1 MKDMPRGFRGFT
13 QSTFVVNV
21 PEERIGVLIGEGGRV
36 KREIER
42 LLNVVLDVDSR
53 EGTVVINLAKP
64 AEQGGDPSSLFKARD
79 VITAVARGFS
89 PEKALKLAGDE
100 YALMVIDLTEY
111 VGRNPNHL
119 KRVKARIIGSEGRA
133 RRIVEENCHVDISVY
148 GDTVSIIG
156 RFEDVK
162 AAGEAIISLIKG
174 APHGAVYKMVYDYA
188 RRRKTG
194 GLYPPI

>member
-1 MKDMPRGFRGFT
+1 MSVGRKWFT
-13 QSTFVVNV
+13 QTTFVVNI
-21 PEERIGVLIGEGGRV
+21 PEERVGVLIGEGGRV

-64 AEQGGDPSSLFKARD
+64 VEQGGDPSSLFKARD

-100 YALMVIDLTEY
+100 YVLMVVDLTDY

-162 AAGEAIISLIKG
+162 AAEEAIISLVKG

>member
-1 MKDMPRGFRGFT
+1 MSVGRKWFT
-13 QSTFVVNV
+13 QTTFVVNM
-21 PEERIGVLIGEGGRV
+21 PEERVGVLIGEGGRV

-42 LLNVVLDVDSR
+42 LLNVFLDIDSR

-64 AEQGGDPSSLFKARD
+64 VEQGGDPSSLFKARD

-89 PEKALKLAGDE
+89 PEKALKLVSDE
-100 YALMVIDLTEY
+100 YVLMVVDLTDY

-162 AAGEAIISLIKG
+162 AAEEAIISLVKG

-194 GLYPPI
+194 GLHPPI

>member
-1 MKDMPRGFRGFT
+1 MSVGRKWFT
-13 QSTFVVNV
+13 QTTFVVNI
-21 PEERIGVLIGEGGRV
+21 PEERVGVLIGEGGRV

-42 LLNVVLDVDSR
+42 LLNVVLDVDSS

-64 AEQGGDPSSLFKARD
+64 VEQGGDPSSLFKARD

-100 YALMVIDLTEY
+100 YVLMVVDLTDY

-162 AAGEAIISLIKG
+162 AAEEAIISLVKG

>member
-1 MKDMPRGFRGFT
+1 MSVGRKWFT
-13 QSTFVVNV
+13 QTTFVVNM
-21 PEERIGVLIGEGGRV
+21 PEERVGVLIGEGGRV

-64 AEQGGDPSSLFKARD
+64 VEQGGDPSSLFKARD

-100 YALMVIDLTEY
+100 YVLMVVDLTDY

-162 AAGEAIISLIKG
+162 AAEEAIISLVKG

>member
-1 MKDMPRGFRGFT
+1 MSVGRKWFT
-13 QSTFVVNV
+13 QTTFVVNM
-21 PEERIGVLIGEGGRV
+21 PEERVGVLIGEGGRV

-42 LLNVVLDVDSR
+42 LLNVFLDIDSR

-64 AEQGGDPSSLFKARD
+64 VEQGGDPSSLFKARD

-89 PEKALKLAGDE
+89 PEKALKLVSDE
-100 YALMVIDLTEY
+100 YVLMVVDLTDY

-162 AAGEAIISLIKG
+162 AAEEAIISLVKG

>member
-1 MKDMPRGFRGFT
+1 MSVGRKWFT
-13 QSTFVVNV
+13 QTTFVVNI
-21 PEERIGVLIGEGGRV
+21 PEERVGVLIGEGGRV

-64 AEQGGDPSSLFKARD
+64 VEQGGDPSSLFKARD

-100 YALMVIDLTEY
+100 YVLIVVDLTDY

-162 AAGEAIISLIKG
+162 AAEEAIISLVKG

>member
-1 MKDMPRGFRGFT
+1 MSRGLKGFT
-13 QSTFVVNV
+13 QSTFVVNM
-21 PEERIGVLIGEGGRV
+21 PEERVGVLIGEGGRV

-64 AEQGGDPSSLFKARD
+64 VEQGGDPSSLFKARD

-100 YALMVIDLTEY
+100 YVLMVVDLTDY

-162 AAGEAIISLIKG
+162 AAEEAIISFVKG

>member
-1 MKDMPRGFRGFT
+1 MSVRRKWFT
-13 QSTFVVNV
+13 QTTFVVNM
-21 PEERIGVLIGEGGRV
+21 PEERVGVLIGEGGRV

-64 AEQGGDPSSLFKARD
+64 VEQGGDPSSLFKARD

-100 YALMVIDLTEY
+100 YVLMVVDLTDY

-162 AAGEAIISLIKG
+162 AAEEAIISLVKG

-194 GLYPPI
+194 GLHPPI

>member
-1 MKDMPRGFRGFT
+1 
-13 QSTFVVNV
+13 
-21 PEERIGVLIGEGGRV
+21 
-36 KREIER
+36 
-42 LLNVVLDVDSR
+42 
-53 EGTVVINLAKP
+53 
-64 AEQGGDPSSLFKARD
+64 
-79 VITAVARGFS
+79 
-89 PEKALKLAGDE
+89 LKLAGDE

-162 AAGEAIISLIKG
+162 AAEEAIISLIKG